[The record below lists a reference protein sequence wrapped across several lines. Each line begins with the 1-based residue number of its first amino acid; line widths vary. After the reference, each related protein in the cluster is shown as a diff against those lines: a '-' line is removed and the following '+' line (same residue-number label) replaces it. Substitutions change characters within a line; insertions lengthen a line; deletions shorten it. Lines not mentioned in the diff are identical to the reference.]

1 MKGRGERQRA
11 KKNNTYRKKVTVES
25 GRVTR
30 RVWREGGR
38 GLCATDTEL
47 APSLAATRGGCWLRL
62 GENKGDRWE
71 HRVGRAHLSL
81 TFSLGVQYKK
91 KVAKGGCYGVVMR
104 GKDSAGSR
112 TWVD

>member
-11 KKNNTYRKKVTVES
+11 KKSNTYRKKVAVES

-30 RVWREGGR
+30 WVWREGGR
-38 GLCATDTEL
+38 GLCATDAEL
-47 APSLAATRGGCWLRL
+47 APSLAAARGGCWLRL

-81 TFSLGVQYKK
+81 SLGV
-91 KVAKGGCYGVVMR
+91 
-104 GKDSAGSR
+104 
-112 TWVD
+112 